1 MQWNDDILNKFIAP
15 GITQF
20 TDADI
25 PELTGEY
32 PEAAHWLRN
41 HFLNNV
47 FRGSFGDQA
56 RQVVLG
62 YLRRAHHAFG
72 AYHQA
77 REATLRYLDGNQPDN
92 PRIQAYYETIALW
105 ETFALQANMALDL
118 IKWIG
123 DGTGVFS
130 ENDGSS
136 EFRLYSMANQIKHLA
151 SCVKSGQCG
160 PNETVPLWLTNTGL
174 QSYSHLVSFAEA
186 ADVLRRMAELA
197 DHLQDPRSSVEGRK
211 GTTTS

>member
-1 MQWNDDILNKFIAP
+1 MISP

-25 PELTGEY
+25 PELTSEF
-32 PEAAHWLRN
+32 PEAAHWLGN
-41 HFLNNV
+41 HFLNNA
-47 FRGSFGDQA
+47 FRGAFDDQA

-62 YLRRAHHAFG
+62 YLRRAHHAFE

-77 REATLRYLDGNQPDN
+77 REATLRYLNGNQPDN
-92 PRIQAYYETIALW
+92 PRIQAYYDAVALW
-105 ETFALQANMALDL
+105 ETFALQTNMALDL
-118 IKWIG
+118 IRWMG

-136 EFRLYSMANQIKHLA
+136 EFRLYSMANQVKHVA
-151 SCVKSGQCG
+151 SCVRSGQCG
-160 PNETVPLWLTNTGL
+160 PNESVPLWLTNTGL
-174 QSYSHLVSFAEA
+174 RSYSHSLSYAEA

-197 DHLQDPRSSVEGRK
+197 DQLQDPRGFVEGRT
-211 GTTTS
+211 GTTMS